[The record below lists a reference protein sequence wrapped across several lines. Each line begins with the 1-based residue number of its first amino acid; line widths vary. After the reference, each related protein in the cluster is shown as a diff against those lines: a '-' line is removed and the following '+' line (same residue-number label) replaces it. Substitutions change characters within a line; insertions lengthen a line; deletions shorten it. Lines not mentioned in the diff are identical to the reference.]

1 MWKYQNKGFTLIEVL
16 VAKSIIITLLLTFIP
31 IYSTITYEQH
41 ILKTR
46 LLATSTLHDELML
59 YGTDEESEKTF
70 TKNINNESVTIVFI
84 NQSKYTKGCATW
96 TNIKEREEEI
106 CLYGYNEK

>member
-41 ILKTR
+41 ILETR

-59 YGTDEESEKTF
+59 YEKDERKEKSF
-70 TKNINNESVTIVFI
+70 TTNVNNESVTIRFT
-84 NQSKYTKGCATW
+84 NQSKYIKGCATW
-96 TNIKEREEEI
+96 TNIKKRKEEI